1 MGLLCRLLIVMN
13 TQQPEREG
21 MDMQTT
27 DNKNTKHYI
36 HVAIFFILTFGIG
49 FLPPVAQI
57 TEVGMHVLGAFV
69 GVVYGWMFLGLSWP
83 SIFGLIALGLSGY
96 GSGSIDEM
104 FISGF
109 SFWVLPSIVMCY
121 IFADALTQTK
131 FTNYVADKITSVKL
145 VAGKPFALMFL
156 LLIGMVVMNLL
167 YCGLAGVFLLWSISK
182 SIAKQAGYPERNLF
196 CTYMVVGTMVVQTF
210 TGMIYPFEAGIITSI
225 SFLQQGLPDAQVPFV
240 GWIVVLTVFS
250 IVYSAVYTLVAKFI
264 LRPDF
269 SAVAALGDS
278 VFSEVQNTE
287 RIKMNHDQKFG
298 LAMLLLFT
306 GIMFVGNLLPAS
318 IGIVGIFK
326 RLGLC
331 GALGLVLCI
340 MSIYKNKD
348 GESFL
353 SLQSACR
360 SISWDVMW
368 LLIATEP
375 LSAALNSDDCGIMA
389 SITAAVM
396 PVFSS
401 MNNLV
406 FLIVCTVVLGL
417 ITQIVHNLVLL
428 AIFIPFLCPLY
439 AQMGG
444 DPLLMF
450 FALVVSMNAA
460 FATPAASWTS
470 AIMFGEPSIV
480 TEKTYGVAL
489 VHFVVTCVLIFAV
502 GMPLINLLW

>member
-1 MGLLCRLLIVMN
+1 
-13 TQQPEREG
+13 
-21 MDMQTT
+21 
-27 DNKNTKHYI
+27 
-36 HVAIFFILTFGIG
+36 
-49 FLPPVAQI
+49 
-57 TEVGMHVLGAFV
+57 
-69 GVVYGWMFLGLSWP
+69 
-83 SIFGLIALGLSGY
+83 
-96 GSGSIDEM
+96 
-104 FISGF
+104 
-109 SFWVLPSIVMCY
+109 
-121 IFADALTQTK
+121 
-131 FTNYVADKITSVKL
+131 
-145 VAGKPFALMFL
+145 
-156 LLIGMVVMNLL
+156 
-167 YCGLAGVFLLWSISK
+167 
-182 SIAKQAGYPERNLF
+182 
-196 CTYMVVGTMVVQTF
+196 
-210 TGMIYPFEAGIITSI
+210 
-225 SFLQQGLPDAQVPFV
+225 
-240 GWIVVLTVFS
+240 
-250 IVYSAVYTLVAKFI
+250 
-264 LRPDF
+264 
-269 SAVAALGDS
+269 
-278 VFSEVQNTE
+278 
-287 RIKMNHDQKFG
+287 
-298 LAMLLLFT
+298 
-306 GIMFVGNLLPAS
+306 
-318 IGIVGIFK
+318 
-326 RLGLC
+326 
-331 GALGLVLCI
+331 
-340 MSIYKNKD
+340 
-348 GESFL
+348 
-353 SLQSACR
+353 
-360 SISWDVMW
+360 MW